1 MTYAGDRIIFDA
13 DSHLM
18 ELPDFLSAHA
28 SADIR
33 DSLPSL
39 NESLIGQFDPDA
51 HVGEMGHSPENVK
64 RLLALGN
71 NLTKGPKWHDAL
83 GAFNGKERG
92 QALDLLGF
100 QKQVIFSSFCARLIL
115 GLLVTILL
123 TVLLLLTIEL

>member
-28 SADIR
+28 SADIL
-33 DSLPSL
+33 DILPNLKKSLT
-39 NESLIGQFDPDA
+39 GQFNPDT
-51 HVGEMGHSPENVK
+51 HEGKKGHRPENVK
-64 RLLALGN
+64 RLLELGD

-83 GAFNGKERG
+83 GAFNGKERS

-100 QKQVIFSSFCARLIL
+100 QKQVIFSSFCAR
-115 GLLVTILL
+115 
-123 TVLLLLTIEL
+123 

>member
-33 DSLPSL
+33 DSLPNL
-39 NESLIGQFDPDA
+39 NESLIGQFNPDT

-100 QKQVIFSSFCARLIL
+100 QKQVIFSSFCAQQMH
-115 GLLVTILL
+115 LLVMVETIC
-123 TVLLLLTIEL
+123 TA